1 MENLGVHK
9 CSNHTQKITGYKKGH
24 SAWQRDDKL
33 QVDHLTQRNPQ
44 KRWERLE
51 SLLEFGQLSQAGTSN
66 RAAEEDLHL
75 LSYLKLYEEKVRV
88 SDSGG
93 QSLWFRPSFLWC
105 GIRYCMSFQLQP
117 NTVCMRVREAT
128 SLLLCLLKTRRH
140 ISNSSTR
147 RTPEVATSAHM
158 QAFPPGRCKKK
169 KKKMERSPRL
179 SVVRKSIL
187 TLSFCRRRLRVSS
200 VIAHESPR

>member
-1 MENLGVHK
+1 MGNLGVHK
-9 CSNHTQKITGYKKGH
+9 CSNHTQKITGYKKRH

-105 GIRYCMSFQLQP
+105 GILYVLSAAAKYY
-117 NTVCMRVREAT
+117 MRVREETSNFFIVMFVKDEAT
-128 SLLLCLLKTRRH
+128 HFKQFNKKNPWSGDLSPH
-140 ISNSSTR
+140 AGFSSWQ
-147 RTPEVATSAHM
+147 M
-158 QAFPPGRCKKK
+158 
-169 KKKMERSPRL
+169 
-179 SVVRKSIL
+179 
-187 TLSFCRRRLRVSS
+187 
-200 VIAHESPR
+200 